1 MALFEQYVT
10 LLERQ
15 FGKRFENVR
24 IKGSCIGIVLTGC
37 IDCCARRV
45 GPYVRREGQ

>member
-15 FGKRFENVR
+15 FGKRFEAVSPTHR
-24 IKGSCIGIVLTGC
+24 CL
-37 IDCCARRV
+37 
-45 GPYVRREGQ
+45 GPFAHHHLL